1 MTLFRALLA
10 CFLVVA
16 ALHLVFLAASQT
28 GASSLTQI
36 LAMPIL
42 AVALAA
48 RRDRSRLVRW
58 TIIAL
63 AMSWLGDTVP
73 RFFDGN
79 AAFLA
84 MVGGFLLAQI
94 AYIVA
99 FRPFAATS
107 ILRLRRGWLAVYAA
121 VFVALLAACLSSA
134 GVLAPAVVV
143 YGVLLVA
150 MAVLATGLNGITWI
164 GGALFLA
171 SDALIA
177 LRTFADWWPLT
188 GALQGFVIM
197 STYFAAQLLLS
208 LGVLR
213 RARDIRDPR
222 DTAGERAVAAV

>member
-10 CFLVVA
+10 CFLAVA
-16 ALHLVFLAASQT
+16 AAHLVFLVAGQSTPASV
-28 GASSLTQI
+28 TQI

-42 AVALAA
+42 AAVVAA
-48 RRDRSRLVRW
+48 RRNRSRPVRW
-58 TIIAL
+58 TIVAL

-73 RFFDGN
+73 RFLDGD

-99 FRPFAATS
+99 LRPFAATS

-121 VFVALLAACLSSA
+121 VFVALLAACLPSA

-143 YGVLLVA
+143 YGVLLVT
-150 MAVLATGLNGITWI
+150 MAVLATGLNGITWV
-164 GGALFLA
+164 GGALFLV
-171 SDALIA
+171 SDGLIA
-177 LRTFADWWPLT
+177 LRTFVDWWPLT
-188 GALQGFVIM
+188 GAPQGLVIM
-197 STYFAAQLLLS
+197 STYFAAQLLLG

-213 RARDIRDPR
+213 RIRDTR
-222 DTAGERAVAAV
+222 DTAGERAAAAV